1 MNKQRIIYLDNS
13 ATTPVDQ
20 RVLQEM
26 LPYFSQEFGNASSL
40 HFKGQMAMLAV
51 EKAKKQI
58 SNFLDCSADDIYF
71 TSGAT
76 ESNNWVIKGIVKN
89 NLQKEPDLKPHLIV
103 SAIEH
108 ESILEPVKQLV
119 KDKLIEITYL
129 KVNQEGIISPTTL
142 KEAIKDNTVLVSLML
157 ANNEIG
163 SIQPIS
169 EIAKIIKEINANR
182 NRKVLFHSDATQ
194 ALAYLD
200 CRVEKLGVDFLSF
213 SAHKIYGPKGIG
225 ALYIRQGIKLE
236 PLIAGGG
243 QQKGQR
249 SGTYN
254 VAGIVGFGKAV
265 EIIADKQKQT
275 QEIKRLRELRNY
287 LIKQVL
293 KKISKVSLNGSLK
306 YRLPNNVN
314 FTFQGVEGESIILM
328 LSQKG
333 ICASTGSACSSKSL
347 EPSHVLLALGIPPEQ
362 AHGSLRLTL
371 GRFTKK
377 SDIDI
382 LLKHLPVIIEKLR
395 SISPLKI

>member
-1 MNKQRIIYLDNS
+1 MKKQRIIYLDNS

-40 HFKGQMAMLAV
+40 HLKGQVAMLAI

-58 SNFLDCSADDIYF
+58 SNFLGCLADDIYF

-76 ESNNWVIKGIVKN
+76 ESNNWVIKVVVKN
-89 NLQKEPDLKPHLIV
+89 SLQKEPDLKPHLIV

-108 ESILEPVKQLV
+108 ESILEPVRQLV
-119 KDKLIEITYL
+119 KDKLIEVTYL
-129 KVNQEGIISPTTL
+129 KVNQEGIISPVAL

-182 NRKVLFHSDATQ
+182 NRKILFHSDATQ

-225 ALYIRQGIKLE
+225 ALYIRQGLKLE

-265 EIIADKQKQT
+265 EIIADKQKRA
-275 QEIKRLRELRNY
+275 QEIKRLKELRNY
-287 LIKQVL
+287 LIKQIL
-293 KKISKVSLNGSLK
+293 KKIPKASLNGSLK

-333 ICASTGSACSSKSL
+333 ICASTGSACSSNSL

-371 GRFTKK
+371 GKFTKK

-395 SISPLKI
+395 SMSPLKI